1 MTNNQ
6 TMTVRLSPDLKEQFT
21 NTCHDM
27 GISVSA
33 MVGLFAKAVVRERK
47 IPFEIKAD
55 ESINGLTVS
64 EHERR
69 LSVIK
74 SGNAVSFRDTEW
86 EGRDSLE

>member
-6 TMTVRLSPDLKEQFT
+6 AMTVRLSPELKEQFT

-47 IPFEIKAD
+47 IPFEVRAD
-55 ESINGLTVS
+55 ELINGLSTA

-69 LSVIK
+69 LNEMK
-74 SGNAVSFRDTEW
+74 SGNAIIFPGEQW
-86 EGRDSLE
+86 EGREA

>member
-1 MTNNQ
+1 MVNNQ

-21 NTCHDM
+21 KTCHDM

-47 IPFEIKAD
+47 IPFEVKAD
-55 ESINGLTVS
+55 ELINGMTVN

-69 LSVIK
+69 LSEIK
-74 SGNAVSFRDTEW
+74 SGNCVSFSAKEW
-86 EGRDSLE
+86 EGQET